1 MSSVATVSTKSIAS
15 FQSSRSASKS
25 NVEQTVG
32 VQSVLKAFDPEK
44 ITAADT
50 MRFNARRAGY
60 LAVKN
65 ISQFTEGRNVQ
76 GTTTATFNDSL
87 SHLKDVMT
95 SVSGGVNIPALSE
108 EKKIAADSFMK
119 ELFAAIGSQNSSDN
133 SQHGAYSST
142 PSITS
147 MGDMSDL
154 NESDASHDVLIG
166 PLPQSPLLSDD
177 AGKSGKLDYL
187 EFTNVISK
195 YLDTLIAKLS
205 TDTTDTTSSRLL
217 RSASDLISS
226 HEMSST
232 TLTLTNF
239 LQKLQK
245 NMGSSILLTGNI
257 IDARV

>member
-1 MSSVATVSTKSIAS
+1 
-15 FQSSRSASKS
+15 
-25 NVEQTVG
+25 
-32 VQSVLKAFDPEK
+32 
-44 ITAADT
+44 
-50 MRFNARRAGY
+50 
-60 LAVKN
+60 
-65 ISQFTEGRNVQ
+65 
-76 GTTTATFNDSL
+76 
-87 SHLKDVMT
+87 
-95 SVSGGVNIPALSE
+95 
-108 EKKIAADSFMK
+108 
-119 ELFAAIGSQNSSDN
+119 
-133 SQHGAYSST
+133 
-142 PSITS
+142 
-147 MGDMSDL
+147 
-154 NESDASHDVLIG
+154 VLID